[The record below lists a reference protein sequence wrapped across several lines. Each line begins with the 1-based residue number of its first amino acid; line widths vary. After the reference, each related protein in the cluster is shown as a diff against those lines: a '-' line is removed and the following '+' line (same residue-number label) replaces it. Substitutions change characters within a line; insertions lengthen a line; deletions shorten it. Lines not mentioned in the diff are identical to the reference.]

1 MRYDPIMVLWIC
13 GPCMGYGLRDTICG
27 RDAGEENGGKMEEYL
42 ANKQAPAST
51 NIFDRIMA
59 IQYII
64 MG

>member
-1 MRYDPIMVLWIC
+1 MH
-13 GPCMGYGLRDTICG
+13 GHNMGYAIRQICG